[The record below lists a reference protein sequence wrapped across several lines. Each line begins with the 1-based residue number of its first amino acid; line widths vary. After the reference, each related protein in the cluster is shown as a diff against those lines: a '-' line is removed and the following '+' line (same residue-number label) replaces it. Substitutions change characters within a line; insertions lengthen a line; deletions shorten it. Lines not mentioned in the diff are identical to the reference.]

1 MFKKKKESMQLFL
14 TLGAEDIN
22 TFGISTSGFSLQ
34 INLKVMVSHLHK
46 LNGNLSQSSFYNTTS
61 VYEH

>member
-1 MFKKKKESMQLFL
+1 MQLFL
-14 TLGAEDIN
+14 TLGAEEIN

-34 INLKVMVSHLHK
+34 ISPKELVSHLHK

-61 VYEH
+61 AYKH

>member
-1 MFKKKKESMQLFL
+1 MQLFL

>member
-1 MFKKKKESMQLFL
+1 MQLFL
-14 TLGAEDIN
+14 TLGAEKIN

-34 INLKVMVSHLHK
+34 ISPKELLSHLHK

-61 VYEH
+61 AYEHSV